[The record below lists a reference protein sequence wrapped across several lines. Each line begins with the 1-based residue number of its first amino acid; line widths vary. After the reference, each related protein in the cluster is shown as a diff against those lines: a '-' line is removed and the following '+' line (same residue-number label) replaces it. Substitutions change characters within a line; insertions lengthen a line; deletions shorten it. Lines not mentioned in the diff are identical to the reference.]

1 MFFLSRRAGRKRA
14 GESYSKR
21 LVCTRLS
28 RSPPLLLIAVQ
39 SAAEARIALSTRGR
53 AKRQQRALRASLR
66 GAALTARARQRSE
79 AGRASASI
87 SSNHALFTLS
97 PPGHGPAAG
106 GSNAGP
112 QDSVR
117 RPRAKHVTAV
127 AAARR
132 RPTDADAS
140 ARATPT
146 TPPRPR
152 VHAGSARRSSGPSRR
167 CLSTWYRAR
176 SPSTASRP
184 RSRTTRFTGCASFS
198 QVTGARSWS

>member
-1 MFFLSRRAGRKRA
+1 M
-14 GESYSKR
+14 
-21 LVCTRLS
+21 
-28 RSPPLLLIAVQ
+28 Q
-39 SAAEARIALSTRGR
+39 SAAARIGARALRGR
-53 AKRQQRALRASLR
+53 AKSQQRASRASLR

-117 RPRAKHVTAV
+117 RPRAKHVTAA

-132 RPTDADAS
+132 RSTDADAY
-140 ARATPT
+140 ARATLT

-152 VHAGSARRSSGPSRR
+152 VHAGSARRSSGPSPRY
-167 CLSTWYRAR
+167 LFTWSVAR
-176 SPSTASRP
+176 SPSTVSRP
-184 RSRTTRFTGCASFS
+184 RRATTRFTGCASFS